1 MAVVVV
7 EEETG
12 GVVEEEEDKGVDDDA
27 YPEHAVIGCRREPRA
42 KGVDSQEQWSLG
54 VGEVDIRHHPLEPRV
69 SLCEKHCGV
78 QSSKHLTHIAV
89 RGEEKEKNERHQEEK
104 HPLTR
109 QFVEQPTGHNYLI
122 TRSF

>member
-1 MAVVVV
+1 MVA
-7 EEETG
+7 EEEARG
-12 GVVEEEEDKGVDDDA
+12 MVEEEEDKGVDDDA
-27 YPEHAVIGCRREPRA
+27 YPEHTMIGCRREPRA
-42 KGVDSQEQWSLG
+42 EGIDGQEERTFG

-109 QFVEQPTGHNYLI
+109 LFVE
-122 TRSF
+122 